1 MRAPEFWAEDG
12 LPAQLLEPFGHL
24 FGLAGRL
31 RRRLVRARRAPVPVI
46 CIGNLT
52 VGGAGKTPTVLA
64 LAERLL
70 ARGVQPH
77 ILTRGYGGRER
88 GPLRVEP
95 ENHDHTLVG
104 DEALLLA
111 AVAPTWVARDRLAG
125 ARAAARTGAECL
137 LMDDGFQDPHLAPDQ
152 AFVVVDG
159 GYGFGNRRLLPAGPL
174 RERLAD
180 GLARASAVIRIGP
193 DRHDIDRLL
202 PPALPRIDA
211 ELRPAPD
218 APALAGR
225 RVLAFAG
232 MGRPDKLFAT
242 LSAAG
247 AELIGCERFADHHR
261 YRRAEI
267 ERLLARA
274 ARAEALCITTTK
286 DAVRL
291 PPDLRSGVA
300 VLPVV
305 LCWQE
310 PEILDRLLE
319 RAVGGSTPDRDE
331 AFANLPAPKLFLTC
345 VFTPAAGTLGP
356 ENSFSFTSVHQVG
369 WRKRRPAL
377 PIGTLASAGL
387 D

>member
-1 MRAPEFWAEDG
+1 MRAPEFWTEDG
-12 LPAQLLEPFGHL
+12 LPAQLLEPFGQL

-31 RRRLVRARRAPVPVI
+31 RRRLVRTRQVSVPVI

-64 LAERLL
+64 IARRLV
-70 ARGVQPH
+70 AQGHRPH
-77 ILTRGYGGRER
+77 LLTRGYGGRAR

-95 ENHDHTLVG
+95 KRHDCATVG

-111 AVAPTWVARDRLAG
+111 AAAPTWVARDRLAG
-125 ARAAARTGAECL
+125 ARAAAGAGADCV
-137 LMDDGFQDPHLAPDQ
+137 LMDDGFQNPYVAPDL

-180 GLARASAVIRIGP
+180 GLARAAAVIRIGP
-193 DRHDIDRLL
+193 DRHGIDRLL
-202 PPALPRIDA
+202 PASLPRIEA
-211 ELRPAPD
+211 EIRPAPD
-218 APALAGR
+218 APPVAGR
-225 RVLAFAG
+225 RLVAFAG

-247 AELIGCERFADHHR
+247 AELVGRERFADHHR

-267 ERLLARA
+267 ERLLCRA
-274 ARAEALCITTTK
+274 ARADALCITTAK

-300 VLPVV
+300 VLPID
-305 LCWQE
+305 LHWRATE
-310 PEILDRLLE
+310 ALDCLLE
-319 RAVGGSTPDRDE
+319 QALARQ
-331 AFANLPAPKLFLTC
+331 PAR
-345 VFTPAAGTLGP
+345 
-356 ENSFSFTSVHQVG
+356 S
-369 WRKRRPAL
+369 
-377 PIGTLASAGL
+377 
-387 D
+387 